1 MKKKILIISGIVLAL
16 ISVAVIV
23 VLICQPG
30 DSEGYEG
37 VLENNE
43 LEENKQNAPIVPP
56 DGSTI
61 TDNTNK
67 DETDSIPDIKE
78 PQVTV
83 SPNDKNEIDVGEM
96 TRNPEAEV
104 VGGEIEYGTK
114 EDE

>member
-1 MKKKILIISGIVLAL
+1 MKKKIIIISGIVL
-16 ISVAVIV
+16 
-23 VLICQPG
+23 VLICCAIIVALVCQSN
-30 DSEGYEG
+30 DSDGYEG

-56 DGSTI
+56 DGSTV
-61 TDNTNK
+61 TKDTNK
-67 DETDSIPDIKE
+67 EETDLIPEIKE

-83 SPNDKNEIDVGEM
+83 SPTDKNEIDVGEM